1 MKIITNGN
9 AKSGVS
15 KTTTTCCLAFLLN
28 LFYGNKVLVMDLD
41 SQDQDRLF
49 FKDLRDH
56 RLKYSDIK
64 SGEININKGKEVDL
78 ITVGYSLL
86 NGSKMPDQLVL
97 QFRNY
102 LKNLSNY
109 DMILIDTPSQFNY
122 DSLLGYQLADFINIV
137 TETSYASYSQ
147 IEDIMDSIQTIKDN
161 TVFSPEVNSITISM
175 KDHTKSDEDIA
186 KKIESKYSNLVFNTI
201 IKRRSKIR
209 EFFNLGISQHYADE
223 RKAMSKYRSLTVE
236 FYKRYNLKNS
246 NILKNLKDQP
256 QDIDAYSTQKDSNS
270 NDKVNPKNQKRA
282 LTTSS
287 LNSRRIACTFTL
299 EITLIEELRKLKQ
312 KYKINI
318 AKFMNDS
325 ATKALKEQF
334 GIDVHNEKVLVSNI
348 RSYISKTFTSKL
360 NYFFVED
367 IKGIKRDNLKIKTSI
382 KPKQFS
388 THLKNIEKFYQ
399 DTIEQ
404 YSFDEDKYMS
414 CRIDEYRYLQ
424 RYYEENI
431 KDSLKRNKT
440 LK

>member
-97 QFRNY
+97 QLRDY

-109 DMILIDTPSQFNY
+109 DVILIDTPPQFNY

-137 TETSYASYSQ
+137 TATSYSSYSSYSQ

-186 KKIESKYSNLVFNTI
+186 KKIERKYSNLVFNTI

-236 FYKRYNLKNS
+236 FHKRYNLAS
-246 NILKNLKDQP
+246 NQI
-256 QDIDAYSTQKDSNS
+256 I
-270 NDKVNPKNQKRA
+270 V
-282 LTTSS
+282 
-287 LNSRRIACTFTL
+287 
-299 EITLIEELRKLKQ
+299 
-312 KYKINI
+312 
-318 AKFMNDS
+318 
-325 ATKALKEQF
+325 
-334 GIDVHNEKVLVSNI
+334 EK
-348 RSYISKTFTSKL
+348 
-360 NYFFVED
+360 
-367 IKGIKRDNLKIKTSI
+367 
-382 KPKQFS
+382 
-388 THLKNIEKFYQ
+388 
-399 DTIEQ
+399 
-404 YSFDEDKYMS
+404 
-414 CRIDEYRYLQ
+414 
-424 RYYEENI
+424 
-431 KDSLKRNKT
+431 
-440 LK
+440 